1 MKPPAS
7 PSAPAVTK
15 RPALPFRSK
24 LFWFCLSLGGLF
36 GLSINLVPMTF
47 KVFEK
52 VFKADY
58 EMQGRTEGLYF
69 VGAFFGAL
77 MAGYVTSRFGPSRSV
92 RLGMIAVGAGCLLIG
107 SAQNFLMVQ
116 SGSLLM
122 GLGGVWLS
130 VVYGAIVSQHFQSVR
145 QRVFSAVMLT
155 MAVAG
160 TLAPMGMGYYLS
172 YVWEREHWPWW
183 IPYLALAGAF
193 LLSLRFVPSTPSPGP
208 DKPEER
214 SSEGAS
220 LAGLLRSP
228 ALWLIGL
235 GTVLHG
241 LGQMGAVV
249 WLGRLYESRLGLEEF
264 QVGNML
270 SANLS
275 GFICGRIFWTFFGGR
290 LADRVL
296 LGCSAAM
303 GSTFYVLTILS
314 PDYQLGLGLMFLAG
328 LGMSGDAVSLGSY
341 TALRF
346 RHAAAKAF
354 AFTQALGPLGA
365 AAGPYIIGFLGKQTG
380 TLEQGVWLIPLTIG
394 TLSLIGFGW

>member
-1 MKPPAS
+1 M
-7 PSAPAVTK
+7 
-15 RPALPFRSK
+15 
-24 LFWFCLSLGGLF
+24 F

-346 RHAAAKAF
+346 RHAAAKVF